1 MASGPV
7 GASGFLQIT
16 RAGAPAGLDRFMD
29 AEELGE
35 DGFEVIEVEGVGAV
49 RFGCGWVVV
58 DFKKEAV
65 NAGGYSGAGEDGDK
79 FRLAAGDSVAC

>member
-1 MASGPV
+1 MVSGPV

-35 DGFEVIEVEGVGAV
+35 DGFEVVEVEGVGAV
-49 RFGCGWVVV
+49 
-58 DFKKEAV
+58 
-65 NAGGYSGAGEDGDK
+65 
-79 FRLAAGDSVAC
+79 